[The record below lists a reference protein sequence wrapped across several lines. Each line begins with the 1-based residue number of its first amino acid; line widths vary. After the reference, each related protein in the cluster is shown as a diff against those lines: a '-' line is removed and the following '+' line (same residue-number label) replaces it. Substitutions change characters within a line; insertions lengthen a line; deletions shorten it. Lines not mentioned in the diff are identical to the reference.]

1 MLQKDDKQITH
12 QWKRAIPT
20 ELKNKR
26 EVNEILNDPNINPN
40 DKLGIMKGV
49 ISLSEDEENKFKTGI
64 FANNNENTEPKNL
77 EENRNKKTKTDKVNA
92 RKILERLKKSKLGN
106 KSKQYLDRLIKLLK
120 SEK

>member
-26 EVNEILNDPNINPN
+26 EINEILNDPNINSN

-120 SEK
+120 SKK